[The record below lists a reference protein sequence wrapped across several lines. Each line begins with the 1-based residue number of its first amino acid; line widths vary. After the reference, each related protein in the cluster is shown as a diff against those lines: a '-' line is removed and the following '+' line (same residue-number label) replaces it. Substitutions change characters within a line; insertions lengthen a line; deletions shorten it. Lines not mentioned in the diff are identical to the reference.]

1 MAFSFLVG
9 SSPGPLAA
17 SLEQEAAEHGDLVL
31 ARVEDHYEN
40 LGLKT
45 ISAMDWVARNCPQAE
60 YLLKVDDDMFVQV
73 NLRPPYPL
81 VKDSILSQILQNCAS
96 ISFCTG

>member
-9 SSPGPLAA
+9 SSPGLLAA

-73 NLRPPYPL
+73 NFHPPKPF
-81 VKDSILSQILQNCAS
+81 VKDCFLSPILQNC
-96 ISFCTG
+96 T